1 MEPVYGTHLGLVV
14 SSTADPEGRNR
25 VQVWIPYLSSTLYKS
40 VNSKVQNFEAL
51 KDFKFKGPEDL
62 NGIDPL
68 ILETLQSILPWAE
81 YAAPLFGGSSG
92 LFNTATG
99 KTATT
104 NQSTIQ
110 TETNQTPSLPNTT
123 TNMSL
128 SATKPADIKVNSAL
142 AQDRQSYFQGQITEE
157 MLNRLAFV
165 ANTEVGS
172 NATAQQAFFETVF
185 NRAQFSG
192 KSLSSIINSSAYGY
206 AQGSAKASSGTVNA
220 VGNILNGSNITNL
233 ATDNASNQIE
243 NGTPNPVARRR
254 INSNVTGDWYKNG
267 VLITDSNTIE
277 QLRVS
282 DSTPNG
288 IEFLYRSDSPKYTS
302 TAGSNASNYAQT
314 NNLETTRD
322 PTLIAQGSAPI
333 HLKYTDLSA
342 KYGVPSNIGVNGS
355 AVGTFSTPNAGSKV
369 WVFFVGGDMQ
379 RPVYFAQA
387 PSAGDIAALKS

>member
-51 KDFKFKGPEDL
+51 KDLKFKGPEDL

-68 ILETLQSILPWAE
+68 ILETLQNILPWAE

-104 NQSTIQ
+104 SQSTIQ
-110 TETNQTPSLPNTT
+110 AETNQTPSLPNTT

-128 SATKPADIKVNSAL
+128 SGNKPADIKVNSTL
-142 AQDRQSYFQGQITEE
+142 AQDRQSYFQGQITQE
-157 MLNRLAFV
+157 MLDRLAFV
-165 ANTEVGS
+165 ANREVGS
-172 NATAQQAFFETVF
+172 NAGSQQAFFETVF

-192 KSLSSIINSSAYGY
+192 TSLSSVINNSAYGFTP
-206 AQGSAKASSGTVNA
+206 GSANASSVTQSA
-220 VGNILNGSNITNL
+220 VANVLNGSNITNL
-233 ATDNASNQIE
+233 ATDNASNAP
-243 NGTPNPVARRR
+243 GNPVANRR
-254 INSNVTGDWYKNG
+254 IAAGVSGSWFKNG
-267 VLITDSNTIE
+267 QAVPAGTA
-277 QLRVS
+277 
-282 DSTPNG
+282 G
-288 IEFLYRSDSPKYTS
+288 AEFLYRADGSGGYSS
-302 TAGSNASNYAQT
+302 TAGLNAGKYAQA

-322 PTLIAQGSAPI
+322 PTLIAQGSAPL
-333 HLKYTDLSA
+333 HLKYTDISA
-342 KYGVPSNIGVNGS
+342 KYGVPSNVGVNGS

-369 WVFFVGGDMQ
+369 WVFFVGGDIQ

-387 PSAGDIAALKS
+387 PSAGDIAALNSKKA